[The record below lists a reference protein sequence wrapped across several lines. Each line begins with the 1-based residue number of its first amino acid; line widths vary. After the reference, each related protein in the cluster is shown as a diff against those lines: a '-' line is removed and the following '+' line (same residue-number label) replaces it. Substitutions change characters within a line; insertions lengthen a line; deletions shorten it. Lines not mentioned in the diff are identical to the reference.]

1 MKKYQSLLILSL
13 WLVLLAAC
21 RTQPA
26 PTLTPLPRPT
36 DALPVVTAVPEPTLT
51 STPTPAPTAVP
62 PPTKTPIPTA
72 EPSPTAVQDTIAAEQ
87 ITGIAWQWTEVS
99 QNALLDPILVP
110 EPGKYTVI
118 FNANGLVNVQA
129 DCNSVGGAY
138 TLKNNLLTISLAA
151 QTLSFCGE
159 ESLDQQFL
167 SLLGK
172 SREVGLA
179 DGRMLLDLNDEAGQM
194 GFQSGGSAAEAA
206 VSAEPA
212 PLVGKTWQWVRFINP
227 ATGPEV
233 IAEPNLYT
241 LQLLPDGRVS
251 IQADCNTGSGVYR
264 LDGGGI
270 VITIEDAS
278 QTVCAA
284 NSQTDDFLRYLQ
296 AAVIWFMD
304 ETDLLFD
311 LPMDTGTMRFQQI
324 NPEAI
329 TGGQP
334 LPKESSPTLN
344 ARTIELDVKDVASSF
359 SWQVQPAQ
367 LTPSTPGSH
376 AMPAHILVT
385 FDGEDAQ
392 EVLAGNGR
400 RLYIFPIETYQT
412 LAGRLVTDQV
422 DRLAE
427 LLAEA
432 DGRAASPEGPMPF
445 LPLPLGVMDRWVQFA
460 DLAFAQG
467 HGVRYLADSPDRQA
481 IGPWTN
487 ETAAYYY
494 QGLSQDGKYYISLI
508 WPVQTE
514 TLSDTFEQAE
524 ESEKDQSTNPATYP
538 AYLQAT
544 QARLNAL
551 SPSDYS
557 PDLLRLDR
565 MIASLVLK

>member
-13 WLVLLAAC
+13 CLVGLAAC
-21 RTQPA
+21 RAQPA

-36 DALPVVTAVPEPTLT
+36 NALPAFTAVPQPTPTL
-51 STPTPAPTAVP
+51 TPAPTAVP
-62 PPTKTPIPTA
+62 TPTKIPIPTA
-72 EPSPTAVQDTIAAEQ
+72 EPSPTAVKDIIAVDQLA
-87 ITGIAWQWTEVS
+87 GIAWQWTEMS

-118 FNANGLVNVQA
+118 FHPNGLVSVQA
-129 DCNSVGGAY
+129 DCNSAGGIY
-138 TLKNNLLTISLAA
+138 ILENNLLTIDLGA

-172 SREVGLA
+172 SREVGLE
-179 DGRMLLDLNDEAGQM
+179 DGRLLLALSEEAGEM
-194 GFQSGGSAAEAA
+194 GFQSGGAATEAA
-206 VSAEPA
+206 ISAEPA

-227 ATGPEV
+227 ATGPEAIV
-233 IAEPNLYT
+233 EPNLYT
-241 LQLLPDGRVS
+241 LQLLADGRVS
-251 IQADCNTGSGVYR
+251 LQADCNTGSGVYR

-270 VITIEDAS
+270 TITIEDVS
-278 QTVCAA
+278 QTVCPA
-284 NSQTDDFLRYLQ
+284 NSRSDDFLRYLE

-311 LPMDTGTMRFQQI
+311 LPMDTGTMRFQAVSAETI
-324 NPEAI
+324 SN
-329 TGGQP
+329 GQP
-334 LPKESSPTLN
+334 LPKENPSTLN
-344 ARTIELDVKDVASSF
+344 ARTIQLDVQDVASSY
-359 SWQVQPAQ
+359 SWQVQPAL

-392 EVLAGNGR
+392 EVLANNGR

-412 LAGRLVTDQV
+412 LAGSLVTNQV

-427 LLAEA
+427 LVAQA
-432 DGRAASPEGPMPF
+432 DGRVGSPGGPMPF
-445 LPLPLGVMDRWVQFA
+445 LPPPFGVMDRWVQFA

-467 HGVRYLADSPDRQA
+467 HGVRFLADSPDRQA

-487 ETAAYYY
+487 ETTAYYY

-508 WPVQTE
+508 WPVHTDA
-514 TLSDTFEQAE
+514 LPDTFEEAE
-524 ESEKDQSTNPATYP
+524 ESVKAQATNPTTYP
-538 AYLQAT
+538 VYLQETEAL
-544 QARLNAL
+544 LNAL
-551 SPSDYS
+551 SASAYY
-557 PDLLRLDR
+557 PDLPRLDR
-565 MIASLVLK
+565 MIASLFLR